1 MVTAANLANVD
12 PKEADLEW
20 NGDKVHLVY
29 NPAAIT
35 GDMIEQA
42 LEGARN
48 ATAPGEA
55 DAVGFLAM
63 CDQLPVVLK
72 KWDLRER
79 EPRPGEQAKKV
90 PFYPITR
97 ASLLKLPI
105 GFVSAVWAKL
115 TEGERPPEGGSFDGG

>member
-1 MVTAANLANVD
+1 MVTAASLAQGET
-12 PKEADLEW
+12 KETDLDW

-35 GDMIEQA
+35 GEMVEAA
-42 LEGARN
+42 LEAGRT
-48 ATAPGEA
+48 ATLPGES
-55 DAVGFLAM
+55 DAVGFLTM

-79 EPRPGEQAKKV
+79 EPRPGEQVKKV

-97 ASLLKLPI
+97 GDLLKLPV
-105 GFVSAVWAKL
+105 GFVAAVWNKL
-115 TEGERPPEGGSFDGG
+115 TEAERPPEGGSFAGG